1 MAMKLAALGWTVCA
15 LLLAPTSA
23 TAADS
28 KEPAR
33 AAYLRY
39 CSACHGESGKGDG
52 VVSGAMT
59 PRPTDL
65 TKLSKGNNGDFPAG
79 AMMEVIDGR
88 KSIRAHGDPAMPV
101 WGEIL
106 KAEAGSSM
114 ADQAEVRGKLIL
126 IIEHLRSIQEK

>member
-1 MAMKLAALGWTVCA
+1 MTMRVTVLGWTVCA
-15 LLLAPTSA
+15 LLIAPTCA

-28 KEPAR
+28 RAPAR
-33 AAYLRY
+33 TAYLRY

-65 TKLSKGNNGDFPAG
+65 TKLAKENNGHLPEGNLMQA
-79 AMMEVIDGR
+79 IDGR

-101 WGEIL
+101 WGEIF
-106 KAEAGSSM
+106 KAEVGRSM
-114 ADQAEVRGKLIL
+114 AEEAEVRGKLLL
-126 IIEHLRSIQEK
+126 IVEYLGSIQEK